1 MAKKMFCTY
10 VVSILLLLPGCG
22 GGGTG
27 NAVPLPENTAI
38 VLSSALAPGLTTT
51 SVPIKAIEVT
61 FTLPAA
67 ATPVLAADGTL
78 LVSETGLKNLNSH
91 GFIQTGSFNSATRVI
106 RFVLLPNDIATT
118 DLETGDIA
126 RLTYTTSGASLT
138 SGDIV
143 PVYKVAGPGSVDI
156 SNEIVP
162 SVRIVK
168 YQKP

>member
-1 MAKKMFCTY
+1 MAQKMFCTY
-10 VVSILLLLPGCG
+10 VVSLLLLLPGCG

-27 NAVPLPENTAI
+27 NAVPLPVNTAI

-67 ATPVLAADGTL
+67 ATPVLAGDGSL
-78 LVSETGLKNLNSH
+78 LVSETGLKNLNSQ
-91 GFIQTGSFNSATRVI
+91 GFIQTGSFDPTTRVI

-118 DLETGDIA
+118 DLGTGDIA
-126 RLTYTTSGASLT
+126 RLTYTASGAPLV

-143 PVYKVAGPGSVDI
+143 PVYKVAGPGSVNI
-156 SNEIVP
+156 STEIVP
-162 SVRIVK
+162 TVKIVT